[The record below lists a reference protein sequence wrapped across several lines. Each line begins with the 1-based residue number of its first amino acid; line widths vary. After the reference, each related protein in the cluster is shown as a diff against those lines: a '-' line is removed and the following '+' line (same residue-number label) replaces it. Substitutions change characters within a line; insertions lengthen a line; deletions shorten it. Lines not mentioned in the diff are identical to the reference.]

1 MYNKGVNVLP
11 LHVYSSHSLL
21 ESALSVRDIAANARR
36 NGFPYVALTDLGTM
50 SAFPELDDLSPQVPA
65 QPLFGMDLRLEGRL
79 FTLFANDE
87 EGYRNLLYLEHEN
100 SFRELSSSD
109 LLAKSGGLTA
119 VYTPDG
125 PASLEGEANIREL
138 AKLSMGFGRFYL
150 GIPYSSTST
159 LLRDAI
165 RSFALNRPYLTIAFP
180 LFRYKKREDAIAIK
194 ILSAIKNGQTLSEK
208 RLDGDEH
215 FLSEEEANLY
225 YSAEEIQAS
234 YSLAASIS
242 SFTFNIRRGSL
253 PTFPVPEG
261 FTPESYLRQQVNFGL
276 AGKIPNYG
284 EAYRKRLD
292 KELDVIEKM
301 GYASYFL
308 IVADYVSYAKRH
320 GILVGPGRGSAA
332 GSLVA
337 FALGIVKADPIEY
350 GLMFERF
357 LNPERVSMPDIDV
370 DFADYRRDEVIAYL
384 EAKYGGE
391 RVARILSLQPIRA
404 KRALKD
410 IGMVYGYPE
419 RHINLLS
426 GTIADRRLTLRENY
440 KTNQAFRSLVD
451 QDPYYLE
458 IVSLASKIEGV
469 PRNRSLHAAGVI
481 INDDPLPSCL
491 PCHKE
496 AEGEVAQFEMTHL
509 EKQGFLKMD
518 LLGLT
523 NLTIIETN
531 LSLLKNSRGIELSYD
546 DIPFDDL
553 EAIRLIKDGLTAG
566 LFQLESAGMR
576 KAIAQVSPDRF
587 EDLVAILALFRP
599 GPMRNIPLYAKRKK
613 GLERPS
619 YLCPELEPILSPT
632 YGIIVY
638 QEQIM
643 LIAIELAGFSLAGAD
658 SFRRAISKKDA
669 LKMGA
674 LKQSFLD
681 GCLKKGHSRK
691 LSERLFRLIEEFA
704 DYGFAKS
711 HSLCYA
717 ILASQMAYLKAHYP
731 VEFYANM
738 LSYLRLNDPGF
749 GEYRAEM
756 LHFGILFAL
765 PSIDRPSLYFLP
777 EEGKR
782 IRMPISLIAGLS
794 KDLAQAI
801 IEQRAKAPF
810 ASYFDFVKR
819 LSPYGLDQVSLIRL
833 IDAGALDCLG
843 LPRVDLRLSASEAL
857 DYAALFKGGS
867 LLESLD
873 LPAPALKHGKTDKMA
888 DLVAERNA
896 VGMMV
901 SGSPL
906 SGKEDIIKSRGL
918 VGLSSL
924 RGEFKT
930 AGIIREVKSIT
941 TKKGKKM
948 AFLQVYDQDAEQSF
962 RLFEEAYS
970 KAFPLLVK
978 GAMVEIDGHED
989 HFLGHDD
996 LIADVIKPL

>member
-1 MYNKGVNVLP
+1 MYNGEVNVLP

-21 ESALSVRDIAANARR
+21 QSALSIRDLALNAKK
-36 NGFPYVALTDLGTM
+36 NGFPYIALTDFESM
-50 SAFPELDDLSPQVPA
+50 SAYPELSDIAPAVPA
-65 QPLFGMDLRLEGRL
+65 KPLFGMDLLIEGRL
-79 FTLFANDE
+79 FTLYCQNED
-87 EGYRNLLYLEHEN
+87 GYRNLLLLEHET
-100 SFRELSSSD
+100 SLHELTLDD
-109 LLAKSGGLTA
+109 LLARANGLIA
-119 VYTPDG
+119 VYTP
-125 PASLEGEANIREL
+125 SKKEELEGENNIRYL
-138 AKLSMGFGRFYL
+138 AKASMGFTRFYL
-150 GIPYSSTST
+150 GIPYDSQSTE
-159 LLRDAI
+159 LKDAI
-165 RSFALNRPYLTIAFP
+165 RSFALSRPYLTIAFP
-180 LFRYKKREDAIAIK
+180 HVKYKKADDAIVLKILQAIK
-194 ILSAIKNGQTLSEK
+194 DNQTLAQKKLS
-208 RLDGDEH
+208 GDER
-215 FLSEEEANLY
+215 FLSEEEANKY
-225 YSAEEIQAS
+225 YSIEEIQAG
-234 YSLAASIS
+234 YSLAAALGD
-242 SFTFNIRRGSL
+242 FDFNVPRGSL
-253 PTFPVPEG
+253 PVFPVPEG
-261 FTPESYLRQQVNFGL
+261 FTPESYLEQQARFGL

-284 EAYRKRLD
+284 EEYQARLD
-292 KELDVIEKM
+292 KELSVINKM

-308 IVADYVSYAKRH
+308 IVADYVNFAKRR
-320 GILVGPGRGSAA
+320 GILVGPGRGSSA

-337 FALGIVKADPIEY
+337 FALGIVKADPIKY

-384 EAKYGGE
+384 QHKYGEGK
-391 RVARILSLQPIRA
+391 VARILSLQPIRA

-426 GTIADRRLTLRENY
+426 DSIRDRRLTLRENY
-440 KTNQAFRSLVD
+440 KSNQAFRSLVD

-469 PRNRSLHAAGVI
+469 PRNSSLHAAGVI
-481 INDDPLPSCL
+481 INNDPLPGAL
-491 PCHKE
+491 PCRKE
-496 AEGEVAQFEMTHL
+496 NEGEVAQFEMTHL

-531 LSLLKNSRGIELSYD
+531 LALLKETRGLELAYE
-546 DIPFDDL
+546 DIPFDDP
-553 EAIRLIKDGLTAG
+553 EAIKIIGKGQTAG
-566 LFQLESAGMR
+566 LFQLESAGMKR
-576 KAIAQVSPDRF
+576 AIAQVAPDTF

-599 GPMRNIPLYAKRKK
+599 GPMRNIPVYAKRKRGEEK
-613 GLERPS
+613 PT

-643 LIAIELAGFSLAGAD
+643 LIAIKLAGFSFAGAD

-674 LKQSFLD
+674 LKQSFLE
-681 GCLKKGHSRK
+681 GCRK
-691 LSERLFRLIEEFA
+691 LGHPQDLAEKLFRLIEEFA
-704 DYGFAKS
+704 DYGFARS

-738 LSYLRLNDPGF
+738 LSYIRLTDPSF
-749 GEYRAEM
+749 GQYRQEM
-756 LHFGILFAL
+756 LSIGINFAL
-765 PSIDRPSLYFLP
+765 PSIDKPSWRYEPAKGKKIRLP
-777 EEGKR
+777 LSG
-782 IRMPISLIAGLS
+782 IAGLS
-794 KDLAQAI
+794 KDLIAGI
-801 IEQRAKAPF
+801 IEQREKTPF
-810 ASYFDFVKR
+810 ASFFDFAKR
-819 LSPYGLDQVSLIRL
+819 LAPYGLDQVALVRL
-833 IDAGALDCLG
+833 IDAGALDCFD

-896 VGMMV
+896 NGMMV

-906 SGKEDIIKSRGL
+906 SGKEDVIKSRGL
-918 VGLSSL
+918 TPLSTVK
-924 RGEFKT
+924 GEFKT
-930 AGIIREVKSIT
+930 AGIVRDCKAIT

-948 AFLQVYDQDAEQSF
+948 AFLRVYDQDAEKSF
-962 RLFEEAYS
+962 RLFEDCYS
-970 KAFPLLVK
+970 KAFPLLAK
-978 GAMVEIDGHED
+978 GSLIEIDGHLD
-989 HFLGHDD
+989 HFGGEDN
-996 LIADVIKPL
+996 LIADIIKPL